1 MKYFYYIYVLSLTL
15 VLQGC
20 STYVENKKAEEFVP
34 IHQEISF
41 AEKDNNV
48 DGAIYN
54 DKSSGFFASD
64 RRAKNIGDI
73 LTITLN
79 ESLSASKSTT
89 NTTSKADTFGVTLPP
104 LFSNGAATKSVANQ
118 LDNKLGIGN
127 GGVDSADFTAGA
139 NQSFSGAGTAAQ
151 SNTLTGSMTVTVIRV
166 YPNGNLEVKGQ
177 KKLIL
182 NDGSEYLR
190 LSGIVRPEDISANN
204 TISSSNIADAQIT
217 YTNAGVYATS
227 TKPGWLSKI
236 FREIT
241 PF

>member
-1 MKYFYYIYVLSLTL
+1 MKFFIKILPFCL
-15 VLQGC
+15 VISGC
-20 STYVENKKAEEFVP
+20 STYMENKKAEDFVP

-41 AEKDNNV
+41 DEKNDTIN
-48 DGAIYN
+48 GSIYN
-54 DKSSGFFASD
+54 EKSSGFFASD
-64 RRAKNIGDI
+64 RRANNIGDI
-73 LTITLN
+73 LTVTLN

-89 NTTSKADTFGVTLPP
+89 NTTTKADTFGVTLPP
-104 LFSNGAATKSVANQ
+104 LFSNGAGTRSVANQ

-151 SNTLTGSMTVTVIRV
+151 TNTLTGSMTVTVIRV
-166 YPNGNLEVKGQ
+166 YPNGNLEIKGQ

-190 LSGIVRPEDISANN
+190 LSGIIRPEDISAGN
-204 TISSSNIADAQIT
+204 TISSSNIADAKIT

>member
-1 MKYFYYIYVLSLTL
+1 MNILFFTIPIFLFIT
-15 VLQGC
+15 GC
-20 STYVENKKAEEFVP
+20 STYVENKKAEDFIP

-41 AEKDNNV
+41 AEKDDTI
-48 DGAIYN
+48 DGSIYD

-64 RRAKNIGDI
+64 RRAKNVGDI

-89 NTTSKADTFGVTLPP
+89 NTTAKTDTFGVTLPP
-104 LFSNGAATKSVANQ
+104 LFSNGAGTKSIANQ

-127 GGVDSADFTAGA
+127 GGVESSDFAAGA

-151 SNTLTGSMTVTVIRV
+151 SNTLTGSMTVTVVRV
-166 YPNGNLEVKGQ
+166 YPNGNLEIKGQ
-177 KKLIL
+177 KKLVL

-190 LSGIVRPEDISANN
+190 LSGIVRPEDISAGN
-204 TISSSNIADAQIT
+204 TISSSNIADAKIT
-217 YTNAGVYATS
+217 YTNAGVYAKS

>member
-1 MKYFYYIYVLSLTL
+1 MKLFIKTILLSLVLS
-15 VLQGC
+15 GC
-20 STYVENKKAEEFVP
+20 STYIENKKAEDFIP

-41 AEKDNNV
+41 DEEDNTI

-54 DKSSGFFASD
+54 EKSSGFFASD

-104 LFSNGAATKSVANQ
+104 LFSNGAATQSAANQ

-127 GGVDSADFTAGA
+127 GGVDSTDFAAGA

-151 SNTLTGSMTVTVIRV
+151 SNSLTGSMTVTVVRV

-204 TISSSNIADAQIT
+204 TISSSSIADAKIT
-217 YTNAGVYATS
+217 YTNAGVYAIS

>member
-1 MKYFYYIYVLSLTL
+1 MKISILILSFSYFLA
-15 VLQGC
+15 GC
-20 STYVENKKAEEFVP
+20 STYIENKKAEEFIP

-41 AEKDNNV
+41 LEEDNTI
-48 DGAIYN
+48 DGSIYN
-54 DKSSGFFASD
+54 QKSSGFFASD
-64 RRAKNIGDI
+64 RRAKNVGDI

-104 LFSNGAATKSVANQ
+104 LFSNGASTKSVANQ
-118 LDNKLGIGN
+118 LDNKLGLGN
-127 GGVDSADFTAGA
+127 GGVESSDFAAGA

-151 SNTLTGSMTVTVIRV
+151 SNTLSGSMTVTVVRV
-166 YPNGNLEVKGQ
+166 YPNGNLEIKGQ
-177 KKLIL
+177 KKLVL

-190 LSGIVRPEDISANN
+190 LSGIIRPEDISANN
-204 TISSSNIADAQIT
+204 TISSSNIADAKIT
-217 YTNAGVYATS
+217 YTNSGVYATS

-236 FREIT
+236 FRDIT

>member
-1 MKYFYYIYVLSLTL
+1 MNIITLIIPVLILL
-15 VLQGC
+15 VGC
-20 STYVENKKAEEFVP
+20 STYVENKIAEDFTP
-34 IHQEISF
+34 IHEEISF
-41 AEKDNNV
+41 EEKDSTI
-48 DGAIYN
+48 DGAIY
-54 DKSSGFFASD
+54 DEKSSGFFASD

-73 LTITLN
+73 LTVTLN

-104 LFSNGAATKSVANQ
+104 IFSNGAATKSVANQ
-118 LDNKLGIGN
+118 FDNKLGIGN
-127 GGVDSADFTAGA
+127 GGVDSTDFAAGA

-151 SNTLTGSMTVTVIRV
+151 SNTLSGSMTVTVVRV
-166 YPNGNLEVKGQ
+166 YPNGNLEIKGQ
-177 KKLIL
+177 KKLVL

-190 LSGIVRPEDISANN
+190 LSGIVRPEDISASN
-204 TISSSNIADAQIT
+204 TISSSNVADAKIT
-217 YTNAGVYATS
+217 YTNSGVYAVS

>member
-1 MKYFYYIYVLSLTL
+1 MNIITLIIPVLILL
-15 VLQGC
+15 VGC
-20 STYVENKKAEEFVP
+20 STYVENKIAEDFTP
-34 IHQEISF
+34 IHEEISF
-41 AEKDNNV
+41 EEKDSTI
-48 DGAIYN
+48 DGAIY
-54 DKSSGFFASD
+54 DEKSSGFFASD

-73 LTITLN
+73 LTVTLN

-104 LFSNGAATKSVANQ
+104 IFSNGAATKSVANQ
-118 LDNKLGIGN
+118 FDNKLGIGN
-127 GGVDSADFTAGA
+127 GGVDSTDFAVGA

-151 SNTLTGSMTVTVIRV
+151 SNTLSGSMTVTVVRV
-166 YPNGNLEVKGQ
+166 YPNGNLEIKGQ
-177 KKLIL
+177 KKLVL

-190 LSGIVRPEDISANN
+190 LSGIVRPEDISASN
-204 TISSSNIADAQIT
+204 TISSSNVADAKIT
-217 YTNAGVYATS
+217 YTNSGVYAVS

>member
-1 MKYFYYIYVLSLTL
+1 MKLFLKTILLSLVLS
-15 VLQGC
+15 GC
-20 STYVENKKAEEFVP
+20 STYIENKKAEDFIP

-41 AEKDNNV
+41 DEKDNTI

-54 DKSSGFFASD
+54 EKSSGFFASD

-104 LFSNGAATKSVANQ
+104 LFSNGAATQSAANQ

-127 GGVDSADFTAGA
+127 GGVDSTDFAAGA

-151 SNTLTGSMTVTVIRV
+151 SNSLTGSMTVTVVRV

-204 TISSSNIADAQIT
+204 TISSSSIADAKIT
-217 YTNAGVYATS
+217 YTNAGVYAIS

>member
-1 MKYFYYIYVLSLTL
+1 M
-15 VLQGC
+15 
-20 STYVENKKAEEFVP
+20 ENKKAEDFVLFIKKFHLMKKMILLMVQFMMKKP
-34 IHQEISF
+34 
-41 AEKDNNV
+41 
-48 DGAIYN
+48 
-54 DKSSGFFASD
+54 GFFASD
-64 RRAKNIGDI
+64 RRANNVGDI
-73 LTITLN
+73 LTVTLN

-89 NTTSKADTFGVTLPP
+89 NTTTKADTFGVTLPP
-104 LFSNGAATKSVANQ
+104 LFSNGAGTRSVANQ

-151 SNTLTGSMTVTVIRV
+151 TNTLTGSMTVTVIRV
-166 YPNGNLEVKGQ
+166 YPNGNLEIKGQ

-190 LSGIVRPEDISANN
+190 LSGIIRPEDISAGN
-204 TISSSNIADAQIT
+204 TISSSNIADAKIT

>member
-1 MKYFYYIYVLSLTL
+1 MKLYFKIIPICFMLF
-15 VLQGC
+15 GC
-20 STYVENKKAEEFVP
+20 STYMENKKAEEFVP

-41 AEKDNNV
+41 DEKDDTI
-48 DGAIYN
+48 DGSIY
-54 DKSSGFFASD
+54 DEKSSGFFASD
-64 RRAKNIGDI
+64 RRANNVGDI
-73 LTITLN
+73 LTVTLN

-89 NTTSKADTFGVTLPP
+89 NTTTKADTFGVTLPP
-104 LFSNGAATKSVANQ
+104 LFSNGAGTKSVANQ
-118 LDNKLGIGN
+118 LDNKLGVGN
-127 GGVDSADFTAGA
+127 GGVESSDFTAGA

-151 SNTLTGSMTVTVIRV
+151 SNTLTGSMTVTVVRV

-204 TISSSNIADAQIT
+204 TISSSSIADAKIT
-217 YTNAGVYATS
+217 YTNGGVYAAS

-236 FREIT
+236 FRELT

>member
-1 MKYFYYIYVLSLTL
+1 MNIITLIIPVLILL
-15 VLQGC
+15 VGC
-20 STYVENKKAEEFVP
+20 STYVENKIAEDFTP
-34 IHQEISF
+34 IHEEISF
-41 AEKDNNV
+41 EEKDSTI
-48 DGAIYN
+48 DGAIY
-54 DKSSGFFASD
+54 DEKSSGFFASD

-73 LTITLN
+73 LTVTLN

-104 LFSNGAATKSVANQ
+104 IFSNGAATKSVANQ
-118 LDNKLGIGN
+118 FDNKLGIGN
-127 GGVDSADFTAGA
+127 GSVDSTDFAAGA

-151 SNTLTGSMTVTVIRV
+151 SNTLSGSMTVTVVRV
-166 YPNGNLEVKGQ
+166 YPNGNLEIKGQ
-177 KKLIL
+177 KKLVL

-190 LSGIVRPEDISANN
+190 LSGIVRPEDISASN
-204 TISSSNIADAQIT
+204 TISSSNVADAKIT
-217 YTNAGVYATS
+217 YTNSGVYAVS

>member
-1 MKYFYYIYVLSLTL
+1 MNLWVLVVNNKYYV
-15 VLQGC
+15 
-20 STYVENKKAEEFVP
+20 
-34 IHQEISF
+34 
-41 AEKDNNV
+41 
-48 DGAIYN
+48 
-54 DKSSGFFASD
+54 KSRYFWSNLA
-64 RRAKNIGDI
+64 
-73 LTITLN
+73 TII
-79 ESLSASKSTT
+79 
-89 NTTSKADTFGVTLPP
+89 
-104 LFSNGAATKSVANQ
+104 SNGAATQSAANQ

-127 GGVDSADFTAGA
+127 GGVDSTDFTAGA

-151 SNTLTGSMTVTVIRV
+151 SNSLTGSMTVTVVRV
-166 YPNGNLEVKGQ
+166 YPNGNLEIKGQ

-204 TISSSNIADAQIT
+204 TISSSSIADAKIT
-217 YTNAGVYATS
+217 YTNAGVYAVS

>member
-1 MKYFYYIYVLSLTL
+1 MKFFLKIIPFSL
-15 VLQGC
+15 VISGC
-20 STYVENKKAEEFVP
+20 STYMENKKAEDFVP

-41 AEKDNNV
+41 DEKNDTIN
-48 DGAIYN
+48 GSIY
-54 DKSSGFFASD
+54 DEKSSGFFASD
-64 RRAKNIGDI
+64 RRANNVGDI
-73 LTITLN
+73 LTVTLN

-89 NTTSKADTFGVTLPP
+89 NTTTKADTFGVTLPP
-104 LFSNGAATKSVANQ
+104 LFSNGAGTRSVANQ

-151 SNTLTGSMTVTVIRV
+151 TNTLTGSMTVTVIRV
-166 YPNGNLEVKGQ
+166 YPNGNLEIKGQ

-190 LSGIVRPEDISANN
+190 LSGIIRPEDISAGN
-204 TISSSNIADAQIT
+204 TISSSNIADAKIT

>member
-1 MKYFYYIYVLSLTL
+1 MNLFVKILIIFSFLS
-15 VLQGC
+15 GC
-20 STYVENKKAEEFVP
+20 STYVENKKADDFVP

-41 AEKDNNV
+41 EKSDSTV
-48 DGAIYN
+48 DGSIY
-54 DKSSGFFASD
+54 DEKSSGFFASD
-64 RRAKNIGDI
+64 RRAKKIGDI

-104 LFSNGAATKSVANQ
+104 LFSNSSATRSAYNQ
-118 LDNKLGIGN
+118 LDNKLGLGN
-127 GGVDSADFTAGA
+127 GDVNSSDLTAGA

-151 SNTLTGSMTVTVIRV
+151 SNSLTGSMTVTVVKV
-166 YPNGNLEVKGQ
+166 YPNGNLEIKGQ
-177 KKLIL
+177 KKLVL

-190 LSGIVRPEDISANN
+190 LSGIVRPEDISAAN
-204 TISSSNIADAQIT
+204 TISSSNIADAKIT
-217 YTNAGVYATS
+217 YTNAGVYAIS

>member
-1 MKYFYYIYVLSLTL
+1 MKFFIKMFPLCFLIS
-15 VLQGC
+15 GC
-20 STYVENKKAEEFVP
+20 STYMENKKAEDFVP

-41 AEKDNNV
+41 SEKDNTV
-48 DGAIYN
+48 DGSIY
-54 DKSSGFFASD
+54 DEKSSGFFASD
-64 RRAKNIGDI
+64 RRANNVGDI
-73 LTITLN
+73 LTVTLN

-89 NTTSKADTFGVTLPP
+89 NTTTKADTFGVTLPP
-104 LFSNGAATKSVANQ
+104 LFSNGAGTKSVANQ

-151 SNTLTGSMTVTVIRV
+151 TNTLTGSMTVTVIRV
-166 YPNGNLEVKGQ
+166 YPNGNLEIKGQ

-190 LSGIVRPEDISANN
+190 LSGIIRPEDISASN
-204 TISSSNIADAQIT
+204 TISSSNIADAKIT

-236 FREIT
+236 FRELT